1 LGTLAILGVIARL
14 KLRLSLRYYQRNT
27 GNAIA
32 MAFIMLVLFIAAV
45 AGAVALYF
53 YCHSAGAVA
62 RDGAFALVAW
72 ILAVVW
78 LTAPLTQFDAQISL
92 DLSGLRLFPL
102 SSASFAAAALLD
114 GLLSP
119 LGLFIAPLGLGLLIA
134 LTLSLAELPWLLLS
148 LVLLVI
154 AVLALA
160 QAIVFWS
167 NQLLQSRRFADAS
180 IVITIVLF
188 VVLQTA
194 NLMLQQYGQLHMPA
208 WLSGMWHTIS
218 AVLAPLLQS
227 LFPGLAVR
235 AFSLASAGDFAAA
248 AAAYGLLALQ
258 AGLAVW
264 LAGTAARQ
272 FYCGELESSAAVRQ
286 RGHSVRAGTPR
297 SIFGG
302 VVGALFQR
310 ERVYLYRD
318 PLLKLLFI
326 QSLMSMAIVA
336 FMLILNVRRMTGDS
350 MGLPDYSRYIV
361 LGAAVMLS
369 FMESGLLFNKFGY
382 EGPLLVHLLLTPLDR
397 RQLLAAKSAF
407 YLAHFASL
415 NIALIAA
422 IAATLR
428 VPLLYAICAVLIVA
442 GNTALVDLVGHYISI
457 LYPFTYRRRGRR
469 LRAVMAQPGCGY
481 MLLYMIVF
489 NVCNLAVA
497 PGSAALIAGTVFG
510 GVAGLAAGAA
520 FYAALLVLAHKYAL
534 PHVAGLLV
542 KREPELVALLTKSQQ

>member
-1 LGTLAILGVIARL
+1 MGTLAILGVIARL
-14 KLRLSLRYYQRNT
+14 KLRLSLRYYQRNM

-32 MAFIMLVLFIAAV
+32 MAVIMLLLLGAAVFGAVVLFM
-45 AGAVALYF
+45 
-53 YCHSAGAVA
+53 YCRSGGTLA
-62 RDGAFALVAW
+62 RDGAFMWVAW
-72 ILAVVW
+72 ILSAVW

-102 SSASFAAAALLD
+102 GSSAFSAAALLD

-119 LGLFIAPLGLGLLIA
+119 LGLFLAPLGLGMLIA
-134 LTLSLAELPWLLLS
+134 LTLSANELPWLLLS
-148 LVLLVI
+148 LALLCI
-154 AVLALA
+154 AVLALS

-188 VVLQTA
+188 VALQTA
-194 NLMLQQYGQLHMPA
+194 NLLFQQYDQLQAPSWM
-208 WLSGMWHTIS
+208 SGALQAIGA
-218 AVLAPLLQS
+218 AVTPLATW
-227 LFPGLAVR
+227 LFPGLAAR
-235 AFSLASAGDFAAA
+235 AFSWASSGETALAGM
-248 AAAYGLLALQ
+248 AYGVLALQ
-258 AGLAVW
+258 AGCAVW
-264 LAGTAARQ
+264 LAGLAARR
-272 FYCGELESSAAVRQ
+272 FYCGELESSAAARQ
-286 RGHSVRAGTPR
+286 RVRTVPAGR
-297 SIFGG
+297 QRRFLGG
-302 VVGALFQR
+302 VIGALFQR

-326 QSLMSMAIVA
+326 QSLMSMAIVSV
-336 FMLILNVRRMTGDS
+336 MLILNIRKIAADAE
-350 MGLPDYSRYIV
+350 GLPDFSRYIV
-361 LGAAVMLS
+361 LGAAVLLG

-397 RQLLAAKSAF
+397 RRLLAAKSAF

-415 NIALIAA
+415 NIALIVAMS
-422 IAATLR
+422 ITLR
-428 VPLLYAICAVLIVA
+428 VPLLYAACAVLIVA
-442 GNTALVDLVGHYISI
+442 GNTVLVDLVGNYVSI

-489 NVCNLAVA
+489 NLCNLAVA

-520 FYAALLVLAHKYAL
+520 FYTTLLVLAYKYAL
-534 PHVAGLLV
+534 PHAAGILV
-542 KREPELVALLTKSQQ
+542 QREPELVALLTKSQQ